1 MGDDGE
7 VVGVAA
13 CDEFATEEACGG
25 GCVALAEQ
33 GRSDAPGMGAHV
45 ASSAFGGEDGGFV
58 AWLVGSCGAVAYV
71 EVELAVFGGD
81 VDGVARAEAEEA
93 RDACGDVDASA
104 GVEGEVG
111 APLVCQERLHSR
123 SCLGVGKSSS

>member
-33 GRSDAPGMGAHV
+33 GRSDASGMGAHV
-45 ASSAFGGEDGGFV
+45 APAGVGGEDGGFV
-58 AWLVGSCGAVAYV
+58 AWLAAACGAVAYV

-93 RDACGDVDASA
+93 CDACGDVDASV
-104 GVEGEVG
+104 GTEGEVG
-111 APLVCQERLHSR
+111 APAVCQERLHR
-123 SCLGVGKSSS
+123 WSCLGVGMSSS